1 MTRIDTVKQIEE
13 QSSSSFLMDL
23 HSVNNDIDETMMQSE
38 MMIAQPV
45 VEGELVEGKSIDKDR
60 EGKFRIRDITKREG
74 SR

>member
-13 QSSSSFLMDL
+13 QSSSSFLMDF